1 MAEARARRN
10 QGKFSRL
17 RAMADRNWRCS
28 RRGDFGLALWNKRAA
43 DCVYEF
49 EVCRVSGPCL
59 WVRFHGEDQD
69 TQIVPEKMPVVTTSS
84 ADLMQE
90 LRAECCVMWPK
101 LFSASDDDSDDDD
114 GLGTVFGDGKPVA
127 EQNCGVGAE
136 ARDASKKRS
145 AGAEAHGAVK
155 IQRTFPPLDSRVST
169 STPLTELN
177 IKYYST
183 SDPMSALWD
192 AILRFPEPTC
202 SAFVAAGDGS
212 STASDF
218 SGLSSEA

>member
-49 EVCRVSGPCL
+49 EVCRVSGSCL

-90 LRAECCVMWPK
+90 LRAECSDERPLERHPGVSRAHMQRVCSGRRGLK
-101 LFSASDDDSDDDD
+101 HCLGLFRA
-114 GLGTVFGDGKPVA
+114 
-127 EQNCGVGAE
+127 
-136 ARDASKKRS
+136 
-145 AGAEAHGAVK
+145 
-155 IQRTFPPLDSRVST
+155 
-169 STPLTELN
+169 
-177 IKYYST
+177 IK
-183 SDPMSALWD
+183 
-192 AILRFPEPTC
+192 
-202 SAFVAAGDGS
+202 
-212 STASDF
+212 
-218 SGLSSEA
+218 